1 MQVVWAMYREAMRD
15 AGFNSMAPLY
25 VATGLLSYGAEQ
37 EFQSGVNLLISH
49 QLCSEVLYK
58 EQYLPTFELQS
69 RWPWLGCMHWC
80 CASLGMRAGS
90 CPLPP
95 CLLQN

>member
-1 MQVVWAMYREAMRD
+1 MYSSAVQVVWAMYREAMRD
-15 AGFNSMAPLY
+15 AGFNALAPLY

-58 EQYLPTFELQS
+58 EQYLPAFELQS
-69 RWPWLGCMHWC
+69 RWTWGYAL
-80 CASLGMRAGS
+80 AV
-90 CPLPP
+90 
-95 CLLQN
+95 